1 MLKGIGFDVP
11 LGTWFMLGL
20 IVKSGS
26 NQFLEPT
33 STQQWG

>member
-1 MLKGIGFDVP
+1 LSS
-11 LGTWFMLGL
+11 

-33 STQQWG
+33 STKQ